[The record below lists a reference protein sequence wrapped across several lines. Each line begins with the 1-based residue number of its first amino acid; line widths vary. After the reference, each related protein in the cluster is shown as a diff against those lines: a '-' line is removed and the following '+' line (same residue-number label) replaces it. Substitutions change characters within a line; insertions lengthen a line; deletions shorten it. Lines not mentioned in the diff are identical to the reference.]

1 LTTALLIAHTGTA
14 WAWAV
19 GLTLGAVT
27 ALAIAAVARARTAGR
42 AARSAAG
49 WTRARGGRS
58 RVARWIRIVVPSRSR
73 GAPVTAFGGIL
84 CLCCTAAALSATAVA
99 VWHPVRQPADS
110 VAASGHV
117 VTVAGTVL
125 SGPVRVA
132 GVAAF
137 GDAEREYV
145 ALTAAR
151 MTIGDRT
158 VVGGMP
164 VRAYLPGGTPLQPGE
179 KIELTGTL
187 HVRGQEESTAFN
199 LYASASPHHTAPPPL
214 ILEWANG
221 LRTGFARVAAR
232 LPGDGGALLPGLAI
246 GDVHAVSDDLDS
258 AMKASSLSHLT
269 AVSGSNCAVVIAL
282 VMLIAR
288 LARLSRMLRAAV
300 ALTALGAFV
309 VLVTPQPSVVRAA
322 VMATIVVFAHLGGRT
337 SRGVPALAVAT
348 IALLVADPWM
358 SRNAGFALSVLAT
371 GGLLLLAPALGR
383 RLRRF
388 LPEPLALAI
397 AIPLAAQLACQPV
410 LLTLNPSLPL
420 YGVVANMLAEPTAAP
435 ATVLGL
441 VGCLLTPLSTGL
453 GFAFAQVAWLP
464 SAWIAAV
471 ARATSAL
478 PGSQV
483 PWLSGTAG
491 VIAMTAGTL
500 CVVLLLTTSARHRRL
515 RLLVAALLVAAL
527 TCYGGAVTGLGIG
540 RSVSTLRDWGFAACD
555 IGQGDAV
562 LIRSGS
568 AHALVDVGP
577 DPAALQTCLERL
589 QIDRIDLLVLTHYD
603 LDHVGGVQAV
613 LGKVGAALVG
623 PDDDPR
629 SAAIV
634 RQLTSHGASV
644 RHAARG
650 DHGTL
655 GNLRW
660 SVLWPEADTPLPAGN
675 EQSVT
680 LSVHGRL
687 NAIFLG
693 DLDERAQRELLS
705 DGVEPVDLV
714 KVAHHGS
721 ADQSEALYDAL
732 RARVALISVGAGND
746 YGHPTARLLGIL
758 QRAGTAYFRTDDEG
772 IVLVGAGENGTIRA
786 WTERTATRDRLRTP
800 GSAVRP
806 SSASRHGASGVGG
819 GD

>member
-1 LTTALLIAHTGTA
+1 VTAGSPVASSTRQKSTTAGDRLIARSHRVDARLLLPAVCAWLTAALLVADTELA
-14 WAWAV
+14 WACAA
-19 GLTLGAVT
+19 GLTACAVV
-27 ALAIAAVARARTAGR
+27 ALAIAAAGR
-42 AARSAAG
+42 A
-49 WTRARGGRS
+49 
-58 RVARWIRIVVPSRSR
+58 
-73 GAPVTAFGGIL
+73 TALGGIV

-99 VWHPVRQPADS
+99 VWHPVRQPADA

-117 VTVAGTVL
+117 VTVTGTVQ
-125 SGPVRVA
+125 SGPVRIA

-158 VVGGMP
+158 IVGGMP
-164 VRAYLPGGTPLQPGE
+164 VRAYLPGGTHLEPGE
-179 KIELTGTL
+179 SIELTGTL
-187 HVRGQEESTAFN
+187 HARGQEESTAFN
-199 LYASASPHHTAPPPL
+199 LYASASPHHTAPPPV

-221 LRTGFARVAAR
+221 LRTGFAHAAGR

-246 GDVHAVSDDLDS
+246 GDVQAVSEGLDA

-288 LARLSRMLRAAV
+288 LARLPRMLRAAV
-300 ALTALGAFV
+300 ALAALGAFV

-322 VMATIVVFAHLGGRT
+322 VMATIVVFANLGGRA
-337 SRGVPALAVAT
+337 SRGVPALALAT
-348 IALLVADPWM
+348 IGLLVADPWM

-371 GGLLLLAPALGR
+371 GGLLLLAPPLARG
-383 RLRRF
+383 LRRF
-388 LPEPLALAI
+388 LPETLAQAI

-420 YGVVANMLAEPTAAP
+420 YGVVANMLADPAAAP

-441 VGCLLTPLSTGL
+441 LGCLLMPLSAGL
-453 GFAFAQVAWLP
+453 GFAFAQAAWLP

-471 ARATSAL
+471 ARATSEL

-483 PWLSGTAG
+483 PWLSGLAG
-491 VIAMTAGTL
+491 VVAMIAGTV
-500 CVVLLLTTSARHRRL
+500 CVVLLLTTGARYRRL
-515 RLLVAALLVAAL
+515 RLVVVALLVAAL

-540 RSVSTLRDWGFAACD
+540 RAIGTPSSWRFAACD

-577 DPAALQTCLERL
+577 DPEALQACLERL
-589 QIDRIDLLVLTHYD
+589 GVDRIDLLVLTHYD
-603 LDHVGGVQAV
+603 LDHVGGVKAV
-613 LGKVGAALVG
+613 LGKVGTALVG

-634 RQLTSHGASV
+634 RQLTAHGAAV
-644 RHAARG
+644 RHAVRG

-655 GNLRW
+655 GTLRW
-660 SVLWPEADTPLPAGN
+660 SVLWPEAGTALPTGN

-680 LSVHGRL
+680 LRVHGGL
-687 NAIFLG
+687 DAIFLG

-705 DGVEPVDLV
+705 DGVEPVDVV

-758 QRAGTAYFRTDDEG
+758 ERAGTTYFRTDDEG
-772 IVLVGAGENGTIRA
+772 LILVGAGENGTIRA
-786 WTERTATRDRLRTP
+786 WTERTATRDRLRAP
-800 GSAVRP
+800 GSAAR
-806 SSASRHGASGVGG
+806 SSGNRHGASGVGG